1 MPGPILPSVVDPLGH
16 GVRALVEARPSAAPH
31 LATGRYGHPLLGWR
45 AQEALLLSRLAD
57 EIRAA
62 RLPTSTG
69 DELAELVR
77 SEFDVDFDA
86 SPTAAVGTLRLARTS
101 SPAPAGVVRKG
112 SLFAR
117 GANAAATPPRKSA
130 TYSATQDVYVAAGV
144 LGVVLPVQ
152 ATEPGAAANVVVS
165 DAPAGVQPQETLSVT
180 TALFDSTWSV
190 SRAEV
195 GGGSDGADDDDLR
208 RMARACATGA
218 FAPTSAAILAG
229 ALVATGVKYAAAIE
243 DTDNAQT
250 VVLIADASWAASQAW
265 ATRVQ
270 QALYAGYVGFGCKA
284 VVVPVRNT
292 FVKVTA
298 RFVLRDAND
307 ESDTAGL
314 AASAA
319 TALRKYFDQRPDWYS
334 FRLRAVRAALARC
347 DPRVLSCPEAAVE
360 SAWSSAPISE
370 PPQPVPSAA
379 TPTHFFLADNAVEIR
394 FADIE

>member
-1 MPGPILPSVVDPLGH
+1 MPGPILPSVIDPLGH
-16 GVRALVEARPSAAPH
+16 GVRALLKARPSAAPH
-31 LATGRYGHPLLGWR
+31 LARGRYGHPLLGWR

-86 SPTAAVGTLRLARTS
+86 SPTAAMGTLRLTRTS
-101 SPAPAGVVRKG
+101 SPPTAGVIRKG

-130 TYSATQDVYVAAGV
+130 TYAATQDVYVAAGTLAV
-144 LGVVLPVQ
+144 ALPVR
-152 ATEPGAAANVVVS
+152 ATEAGAAANVVAS
-165 DAPAGVQPQETLSVT
+165 DAPAGVQPPEALSVA

-190 SRAEV
+190 SSAEV

-243 DTDNAQT
+243 DTLNAQT
-250 VVLIADASWAASQAW
+250 VLLIADASWASSQAW
-265 ATRVQ
+265 ATCVQ
-270 QALYAGYVGFGCKA
+270 QALYNGYVGFGCKA
-284 VVVPVRNT
+284 VVVPVLNT

-298 RFVLRDAND
+298 RLTLRDAND
-307 ESDTAGL
+307 ESDTTGL
-314 AASAA
+314 TASAASA
-319 TALRKYFDQRPDWYS
+319 LRSYFDERPDWYN
-334 FRLRAVRAALARC
+334 FRLRSVRAVLARC
-347 DPRVLSCPEAAVE
+347 DPRVLACPEASVE
-360 SAWSSAPISE
+360 SAWSSAPISD

-379 TPTHFFLADNAVEIR
+379 IPTHFFLADNAVEIR
-394 FADIE
+394 FADTA